1 MTLAESTEPLR
12 LSVGDTVVYG
22 FHGVGRVTAIEGR
35 ETENETI
42 VLEFAS
48 GLRVTLS
55 VAQAQQTL
63 RPVASESDLELVV
76 QTLGATESV
85 NEPQWSKRFRATRE
99 KLVAGRVIGLAEVV
113 RDGALREK
121 KNALRSGGPQSPA
134 ERELYTR
141 ARRLLADE
149 IGVVRG
155 IDQLAADDW
164 IAEQIAEPIPVEPA
178 APTSRRS
185 KPPAKTVR

>member
-1 MTLAESTEPLR
+1 LTLESIEPLK
-12 LSVGDTVVYG
+12 LSVGEAVVYG
-22 FHGVGRVTAIEGR
+22 FHGVGRVAAISRSEAAG
-35 ETENETI
+35 ETI

-48 GLRVTLS
+48 GLRITLS

-63 RPVASESDLELVV
+63 RSVANESDLERVV
-76 QTLGATESV
+76 QTLGEHESV

-99 KLVAGRVIGLAEVV
+99 KLVAGRVTGLAEVV

-121 KNALRSGGPQSPA
+121 RNALRSGGPQSPA
-134 ERELYTR
+134 ERELYLR

-155 IDQLAADDW
+155 IGQLAADEW
-164 IAEQIAEPIPVEPA
+164 IAEQIAEPA
-178 APTSRRS
+178 A
-185 KPPAKTVR
+185 